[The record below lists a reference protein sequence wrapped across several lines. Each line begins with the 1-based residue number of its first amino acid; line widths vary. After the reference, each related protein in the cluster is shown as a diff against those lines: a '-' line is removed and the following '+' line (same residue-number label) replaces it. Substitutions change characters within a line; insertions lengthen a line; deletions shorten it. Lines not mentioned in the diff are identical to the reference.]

1 MLKNNMPEMI
11 WNTFDLKM
19 VWNRHVQYYYGF
31 NSQKM
36 TQLTLS
42 LFVTKFGLI
51 ATLISKVRIRRKR
64 FTEQPIYTTIL
75 SPRPNICV

>member
-1 MLKNNMPEMI
+1 MI

-19 VWNRHVQYYYGF
+19 VWNRHKQYYYGF
-31 NSQKM
+31 NSQEM

-42 LFVTKFGLI
+42 LYLLQSL
-51 ATLISKVRIRRKR
+51 ATLLSKVRIRRKR
-64 FTEQPIYTTIL
+64 FTEQPIYITIL

>member
-1 MLKNNMPEMI
+1 MSKNNMPEMI

-19 VWNRHVQYYYGF
+19 VWNRRVQYYYGF

-64 FTEQPIYTTIL
+64 FTEQPIYATIL

>member
-1 MLKNNMPEMI
+1 MLKNNLLEMI

-19 VWNRHVQYYYGF
+19 VWNRHKQYYYGF

-42 LFVTKFGLI
+42 LYLLQSL
-51 ATLISKVRIRRKR
+51 A
-64 FTEQPIYTTIL
+64 
-75 SPRPNICV
+75 

>member
-1 MLKNNMPEMI
+1 MPEMI

-19 VWNRHVQYYYGF
+19 VWNRRVQYYYGF

-64 FTEQPIYTTIL
+64 FTEQPIYATIL